1 MIAPGFARQLT
12 KQLIGRCYN
21 KQQQEQ
27 LNEKVEVE
35 QDVVPESSQ
44 EWRET
49 VLPGRLERQPLASS
63 SSSLER
69 KWIERVVIIGIH
81 GWALAGGAFSS
92 HPLEMSK
99 KLCMQARIAL
109 EKTLKGAPSSLSPS
123 FLWKSSSSQLHI
135 VEIPLAGHGKVNE
148 RVDKYLEDHLG
159 EEQIEFI
166 RNADLIIVSAHSQG
180 CVVGTLLLGR
190 LIRHGRIVPFRQGCG
205 LILLAGI
212 HHGPFPD
219 LPGDFY
225 SSTKELFSFNSPQHD
240 ITAIYLSEYAPR
252 RLRSLLKPT
261 LEILAGIPTV
271 VYGFFALTVITPL
284 LKEMHG
290 GFGVYNAFSAGLAVG
305 ILCLPT
311 ISSLAEDA
319 LQAVPRSLREA
330 AFGLGGTRF
339 DVAVK
344 VVVPAAMSGI
354 ISAFLLAIARAVGET
369 MIVALAAGSLA
380 QFTFDPRS
388 EIQTMTGFMVQ
399 MALGDVSSFGVE
411 YLSMYAVAAV
421 LFVITLLLTM
431 LGHVV
436 RKRFRETYQ

>member
-1 MIAPGFARQLT
+1 MAADTSASPPRAAEITATLRSRRL
-12 KQLIGRCYN
+12 LRWRDRS
-21 KQQQEQ
+21 
-27 LNEKVEVE
+27 VEAALLACGVFSVAVTMTII
-35 QDVVPESSQ
+35 VV
-44 EWRET
+44 
-49 VLPGRLERQPLASS
+49 LASETWRFFQQDEVQVS
-63 SSSLER
+63 QFFF
-69 KWIERVVIIGIH
+69 GTT
-81 GWALAGGAFSS
+81 WAPLSGGQKQFGVLALVA
-92 HPLEMSK
+92 
-99 KLCMQARIAL
+99 
-109 EKTLKGAPSSLSPS
+109 
-123 FLWKSSSSQLHI
+123 
-135 VEIPLAGHGKVNE
+135 
-148 RVDKYLEDHLG
+148 
-159 EEQIEFI
+159 
-166 RNADLIIVSAHSQG
+166 
-180 CVVGTLLLGR
+180 GTLVVTVVAMAVAMPLG
-190 LIRHGRIVPFRQGCG
+190 L
-205 LILLAGI
+205 
-212 HHGPFPD
+212 
-219 LPGDFY
+219 
-225 SSTKELFSFNSPQHD
+225 

-252 RLRSLLKPT
+252 KLRALLKPT
-261 LEILAGIPTV
+261 LEVLAGIPTV

-284 LKEMHG
+284 LKEIHS

-411 YLSMYAVAAV
+411 YLSMYAVASV
-421 LFVITLLLTM
+421 LFVITMLLTM
-431 LGHVV
+431 MGHVV